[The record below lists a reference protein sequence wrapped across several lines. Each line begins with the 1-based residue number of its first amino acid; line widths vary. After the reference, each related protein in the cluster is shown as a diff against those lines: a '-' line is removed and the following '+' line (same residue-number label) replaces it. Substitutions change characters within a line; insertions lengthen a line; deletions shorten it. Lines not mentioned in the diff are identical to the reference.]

1 MLYSLITL
9 ETRIK
14 LLKKFII
21 SRSIKVHLRGP
32 ELEFGKSSDV
42 IRVGLNRFE
51 EAGLLN
57 FLWEGNKNVIRT
69 MQQALIA

>member
-1 MLYSLITL
+1 MLYSLITSEIEL
-9 ETRIK
+9 K
-14 LLKKFII
+14 LLKKFFLK
-21 SRSIKVHLRGP
+21 SSIKAHLRVLK
-32 ELEFGKSSDV
+32 LEFGKYSDV

-69 MQQALIA
+69 MQQALIV

>member
-21 SRSIKVHLRGP
+21 SSSIKVHLRGP